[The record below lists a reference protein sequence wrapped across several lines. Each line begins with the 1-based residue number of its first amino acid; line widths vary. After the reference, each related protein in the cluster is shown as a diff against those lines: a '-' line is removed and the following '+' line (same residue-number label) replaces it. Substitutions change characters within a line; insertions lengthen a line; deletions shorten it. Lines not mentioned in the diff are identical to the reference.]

1 MKVGDLVKLKH
12 QGNGHPHIGVVRSVQ
27 TRSLEERVCMCAWD
41 KPLWDYVH
49 YNEGE
54 LVVISESR

>member
-12 QGNGHPHIGVVRSVQ
+12 QGNGHPRIGIVKSVLA
-27 TRSLEERVCMCAWD
+27 RSLEEKVCMCIWD
-41 KPLWDYVH
+41 KPLWDYVQ

-54 LVVISESR
+54 LEVISEGR

>member
-1 MKVGDLVKLKH
+1 VKVGDLVRLKN
-12 QGNGHPHIGVVRSVQ
+12 QLNGEPHIGIVKSVES
-27 TRSLEERVCMCAWD
+27 RDLLENVCMCIWN

-54 LVVISESR
+54 LVVISESK

>member
-1 MKVGDLVKLKH
+1 MKVGDLVRLKH
-12 QGNGHPHIGVVRSVQ
+12 QGNGHPRIGVVKSVQ
-27 TRSLEERVCMCAWD
+27 SRSLEEKVYMCVWN

-54 LVVISESR
+54 LVVINESR

>member
-1 MKVGDLVKLKH
+1 VKVGDLVRLK
-12 QGNGHPHIGVVRSVQ
+12 GRLNGGPHIGIVKSVES
-27 TRSLEERVCMCAWD
+27 RDLLENVCMCIWNKPMWD
-41 KPLWDYVH
+41 HVH